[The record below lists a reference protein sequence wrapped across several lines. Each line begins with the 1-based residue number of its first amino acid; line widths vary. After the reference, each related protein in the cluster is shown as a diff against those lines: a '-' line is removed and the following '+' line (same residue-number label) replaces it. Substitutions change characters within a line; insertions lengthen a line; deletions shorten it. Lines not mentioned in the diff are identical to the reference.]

1 MTQSLGETGNWHD
14 SLWPQPVVS
23 SPPHMGS
30 GDSYGSQ
37 VSQAGRPVEAPGKAS
52 LPSYIGQ
59 GSWQGP

>member
-1 MTQSLGETGNWHD
+1 MTPFGH
-14 SLWPQPVVS
+14 SLWFPV
-23 SPPHMGS
+23 PPHMGS